1 MPAGGVGAESSRT
14 EPMEPMDLIADL
26 EARGLIH
33 DATDLDALR
42 ARLAAGPIG
51 VYCGFDPTADSLHV
65 GHLLGQLTLRR
76 FQLADRL
83 ARIYIQYM
91 AYRPDWLEDWSYS
104 RNTFDGAG
112 FHPVLWRLLRQALDE
127 PHRGER
133 LADLGAALRAGGV
146 DVGATDPLHVF
157 GISHLAPA
165 ELAFSGFV
173 SPVFLLVLG
182 VFLLSALLIE
192 SPWMARWSQA
202 LLRRTQGSPRRRFA
216 ALVLSA
222 VALTMAG
229 RTAAVV
235 TNPIAKAVLYDAG
248 FGFPGHTEF
257 LADLAAKA
265 TGEEALLPV
274 MLLAGPKLRAV
285 PVTIHIPLKDV
296 PEALTEDLIVET
308 AVITERDLRQR
319 FGITRPRLA
328 IAGLNP
334 HAGEGGALG
343 LEDDAVVRPAVER
356 LKATGIAAVGP
367 LPADTMFHEAARAT
381 YDVALCMYHDQALI
395 PAKALGFDDSVN
407 ATLGLPF
414 IRTSPDHGT
423 AFAIAG
429 KGIAK
434 PDSLLAALRLAQEL
448 AMHAAKETL

>member
-1 MPAGGVGAESSRT
+1 MTTTNIPPLALTMGDPAGIGLDITLALWSARERLSLPPFLFIGDAEV
-14 EPMEPMDLIADL
+14 
-26 EARGLIH
+26 
-33 DATDLDALR
+33 LR
-42 ARLAAGPIG
+42 ARAAALGLDVALTAAQPETAEIIFPKAIPVLASDCVVPVIAG
-51 VYCGFDPTADSLHV
+51 A
-65 GHLLGQLTLRR
+65 
-76 FQLADRL
+76 
-83 ARIYIQYM
+83 
-91 AYRPDWLEDWSYS
+91 PDS
-104 RNTFDGAG
+104 RNAAAITGA
-112 FHPVLWRLLRQALDE
+112 
-127 PHRGER
+127 
-133 LADLGAALRAGGV
+133 
-146 DVGATDPLHVF
+146 
-157 GISHLAPA
+157 
-165 ELAFSGFV
+165 
-173 SPVFLLVLG
+173 
-182 VFLLSALLIE
+182 IE
-192 SPWMARWSQA
+192 
-202 LLRRTQGSPRRRFA
+202 T
-216 ALVLSA
+216 A

-229 RTAAVV
+229 RTSAVV

-265 TGEEALLPV
+265 TGGDTLLPV

-296 PEALTEDLIVET
+296 PAALTEDLIVET

-319 FGITRPRLA
+319 FGIARPRLA

-343 LEDDAVVRPAVER
+343 LEDEAIVRPAVER
-356 LKATGIAAVGP
+356 LRAAGMAVMGP
-367 LPADTMFHEAARAT
+367 LPADTMFHDAARAT

-434 PDSLLAALRLAQEL
+434 PDSLLAALRLAREL
-448 AMHAAKETL
+448 AVHERTEREGA